1 MRAMNISLRQRIRG
15 LPSGF
20 HLLMLSDAL
29 SGLAMGAGY
38 VSISW
43 WVVSTGGARDMAW
56 FSTLTALVMLIA
68 LPLTAPLGDRFPKN
82 RVIAGGILLAM
93 LSGMALAAMAWFGF
107 YSLAWV
113 VASESM
119 AMFAW
124 AIVFP
129 SMLSIASELVPAARL
144 TDALSLQK
152 SSQSVGNLIGPVV
165 GGSLMAFMP
174 AWLALGAYAILLAVA
189 AIGAL
194 RIQIPPRDLADLRDE
209 SFVDQVRSG
218 LRVRWRIPLERSWAF
233 WGLLVMT
240 AYLPM
245 VVTLLPIKL
254 HQLGLPA
261 IWLGACEAAA
271 SGGLLIG
278 SLWLTHRL
286 LQYCSRPRARAFAMW
301 ALAAVFLVVALTD
314 SPYLML
320 AMFGIEGMLLSI
332 TMLIGQTHRT
342 LAVPEAYR
350 ARVSAI
356 NVLVAKLGGM
366 LGPAL
371 AGILLA
377 SWSLDGVYLF
387 FALFHLLTVPPML
400 LLPGVNRFLGL
411 SHDEVKDWYLRQHPE
426 AFEPIAPAAGKLKQP
441 I

>member
-1 MRAMNISLRQRIRG
+1 MNISLRQRIRG

-93 LSGMALAAMAWFGF
+93 LSGIALAAMAWFGF

-129 SMLSIASELVPAARL
+129 SMLSIASELVPATRL

-174 AWLALGAYAILLAVA
+174 AWLALGAYAILLAIA

-320 AMFGIEGMLLSI
+320 AIFGIEGMLLSI

>member
-1 MRAMNISLRQRIRG
+1 MNISLKQRFHG
-15 LPSGF
+15 LPAGF
-20 HLLMLSDAL
+20 HLLMLSDVL

-43 WVVSTGGARDMAW
+43 WVVTMGGASDMAW
-56 FSTLTALVMLIA
+56 FSTLTALVMLVA

-82 RVIAGGILLAM
+82 RVIAGGIVLAM
-93 LSGMALAAMAWFGF
+93 LSGLTLAIMAWLHI
-107 YSLAWV
+107 YRLAWV
-113 VASESM
+113 VASESL

-124 AIVFP
+124 AIVIP

-144 TDALSLQK
+144 SDALSLQK
-152 SSQSVGNLIGPVV
+152 SSQSVGNLIGPVI
-165 GGSLMAFMP
+165 GGSLMAIAP
-174 AWLALGAYAILLAVA
+174 AWMALGSYALLLAIA

-194 RIQIPPRDLADLRDE
+194 RIQIPSRSLEHVRAE
-209 SFVDQVRSG
+209 SFIEQIRSG

-240 AYLPM
+240 AYFPM
-245 VVTLLPIKL
+245 VATLLPIKL
-254 HQLGLPA
+254 HQLKLPA
-261 IWLGACEAAA
+261 FWLGACEAAV
-271 SGGLLIG
+271 SGGLLVG

-286 LQYCSRPRARAFAMW
+286 LQRCSRPRARAFAMW
-301 ALAAVFLVVALTD
+301 SLGAVFLVVALTD
-314 SPYLML
+314 HPLVML
-320 AMFGIEGMLLSI
+320 AMFGIEGALLSI

-342 LAVPEAYR
+342 LAVPEPYR

-371 AGILLA
+371 AGILLTR
-377 SWSLDGVYLF
+377 WSLDAVYLF

-400 LLPGVNRFLGL
+400 LLPGVNRFLNL
-411 SHDEVKDWYLRQHPE
+411 SHEEVKDWYLKQHPE
-426 AFEPIAPAAGKLKQP
+426 AFEPVAPAVDKLKQP

>member
-1 MRAMNISLRQRIRG
+1 MNISLRQRMRG
-15 LPSGF
+15 LPAGF
-20 HLLMLSDAL
+20 RLLMLSDAL

-43 WVVSTGGARDMAW
+43 WVVTMGGARDMAW
-56 FSTLTALVMLIA
+56 FSALTALVMLIA

-82 RVIAGGILLAM
+82 RVIAVGILLAM
-93 LSGMALAAMAWFGF
+93 LSGLALAAMAWCGF
-107 YSLAWV
+107 YRLSWV

-124 AIVFP
+124 AIVLP
-129 SMLSIASELVPAARL
+129 SMLSIAAELVPASRL

-152 SSQSVGNLIGPVV
+152 SSQSAGNLIGPVV

-174 AWLALGAYAILLAVA
+174 AWLALGAYAVLLAIA
-189 AIGAL
+189 AAGAL
-194 RIQIPPRDLADLRDE
+194 RIQVPPRDLASLRTE
-209 SFVDQVRSG
+209 GFLNQVRSG
-218 LRVRWRIPLERSWAF
+218 LRVRWRIPLERSWAL

-240 AYLPM
+240 AYFPM
-245 VVTLLPIKL
+245 VITLLPIKL

-271 SGGLLIG
+271 SGGLLVG

-286 LQYCSRPRARAFAMW
+286 LRHCSRPRARAFAMW
-301 ALAAVFLVVALTD
+301 GLAAVFLVVALTD
-314 SPYLML
+314 HPYLML
-320 AMFGIEGMLLSI
+320 AMFAIEGALLSV
-332 TMLIGQTHRT
+332 TMLVGQTHRT

-377 SWSLDGVYLF
+377 SWSLDAVYLF

-400 LLPGVNRFLGL
+400 RLPGVNRFLSL
-411 SHDEVKDWYLRQHPE
+411 SHDEAKDWYLRQHPE
-426 AFEPIAPAAGKLKQP
+426 AFEPVSPVAGKLKHP

>member
-1 MRAMNISLRQRIRG
+1 MNISLRQRIRG

-93 LSGMALAAMAWFGF
+93 LSGMTLAAMAWFGF

-174 AWLALGAYAILLAVA
+174 AWLALGAYSILLAIA
-189 AIGAL
+189 AVGAL
-194 RIQIPPRDLADLRDE
+194 RIQVPPRDLADLRDE

-218 LRVRWRIPLERSWAF
+218 LRVRWRIPLERSWAL

-240 AYLPM
+240 AYFPM

>member
-1 MRAMNISLRQRIRG
+1 MNTSLKQRMHG
-15 LPSGF
+15 LPTGF
-20 HLLMLSDAL
+20 RLLMLSDVL

-43 WVVSTGGARDMAW
+43 WVVTMGGASDMAW
-56 FSTLTALVMLIA
+56 FSTLTALVMLVA

-82 RVIAGGILLAM
+82 RVIACGIVLAM
-93 LSGMALAAMAWFGF
+93 LSGLALATMAWFDF
-107 YSLAWV
+107 YQLAWV

-119 AMFAW
+119 AMLAW
-124 AIVFP
+124 AIVIP
-129 SMLSIASELVPAARL
+129 SMLSIASELVPANRL
-144 TDALSLQK
+144 SDALSLQK
-152 SSQSVGNLIGPVV
+152 SSQSVGNLIGPVI

-174 AWLALGAYAILLAVA
+174 AWLALGSYAVLLAIASV
-189 AIGAL
+189 GASRIRIPSRSREHIQAESFIDQIRVGL
-194 RIQIPPRDLADLRDE
+194 RI
-209 SFVDQVRSG
+209 
-218 LRVRWRIPLERSWAF
+218 RWRIPLERSWAF
-233 WGLLVMT
+233 WGLITMT
-240 AYLPM
+240 AYMPM

-261 IWLGACEAAA
+261 FWLGACEAAA

-286 LQYCSRPRARAFAMW
+286 LQHCSRPRARALALF

-314 SPYLML
+314 HPYLLL
-320 AMFGIEGMLLSI
+320 AMFAIEGVLLSI

-371 AGILLA
+371 AGVLLHN
-377 SWSLDGVYLF
+377 WSLDTAYLF
-387 FALFHLLTVPPML
+387 FAVFHLLTVVPML
-400 LLPGVNRFLGL
+400 LLPGVNHFLHL
-411 SHDEVKDWYLRQHPE
+411 SHDEVKDWYLHRYPE
-426 AFEPIAPAAGKLKQP
+426 AFEPISPTGGKLGQST
-441 I
+441 

>member
-1 MRAMNISLRQRIRG
+1 MNISLRQRTRG

-43 WVVSTGGARDMAW
+43 WVVSMGGARDMAW

-93 LSGMALAAMAWFGF
+93 LSGLALAAMAWFRF

-129 SMLSIASELVPAARL
+129 SMMSIAAELVPAARL

-152 SSQSVGNLIGPVV
+152 SSQSVGNLVGPVV

-189 AIGAL
+189 AAGAL
-194 RIQIPPRDLADLRDE
+194 RIRMPPRDLASLREE

-218 LRVRWRIPLERSWAF
+218 LRVRWRIPLERSWAL

-240 AYLPM
+240 AYFPM
-245 VVTLLPIKL
+245 VITLLPIKL

-271 SGGLLIG
+271 SGGLLVG

-286 LQYCSRPRARAFAMW
+286 LQYCSRP
-301 ALAAVFLVVALTD
+301 
-314 SPYLML
+314 
-320 AMFGIEGMLLSI
+320 
-332 TMLIGQTHRT
+332 
-342 LAVPEAYR
+342 
-350 ARVSAI
+350 
-356 NVLVAKLGGM
+356 
-366 LGPAL
+366 
-371 AGILLA
+371 
-377 SWSLDGVYLF
+377 
-387 FALFHLLTVPPML
+387 
-400 LLPGVNRFLGL
+400 
-411 SHDEVKDWYLRQHPE
+411 
-426 AFEPIAPAAGKLKQP
+426 APAPSPCGRSP
-441 I
+441 PSFWWWR

>member
-1 MRAMNISLRQRIRG
+1 MNISLKHRLHG
-15 LPSGF
+15 LPPGF
-20 HLLMLSDAL
+20 HLLMLSDVL

-43 WVVSTGGARDMAW
+43 WVVSMGGARDMAW

-82 RVIAGGILLAM
+82 RVIACGIALAM
-93 LSGMALAAMAWFGF
+93 LSGLALAMMAWFNF
-107 YSLAWV
+107 YRLAWV
-113 VASESM
+113 VASESLS
-119 AMFAW
+119 MFAW
-124 AIVFP
+124 ALVIP
-129 SMLSIASELVPAARL
+129 SMLSIASELVPAGRL
-144 TDALSLQK
+144 SDALSLQK

-165 GGSLMAFMP
+165 GGSLMALTP
-174 AWLALGAYAILLAVA
+174 AWLALGSYAALLAIA
-189 AIGAL
+189 ALGAL
-194 RIQIPPRDLADLRDE
+194 RIQIPPRNREHIQAE
-209 SFVDQVRSG
+209 SFIDQIRVG
-218 LRVRWRIPLERSWAF
+218 LRIRWRIPLERNWAL
-233 WGLLVMT
+233 WGLLTMT
-240 AYLPM
+240 AYIPM

-261 IWLGACEAAA
+261 FWLGACEAAA
-271 SGGLLIG
+271 SGGLLVG
-278 SLWLTHRL
+278 SLWFTHRL

-314 SPYLML
+314 HPYLML
-320 AMFGIEGMLLSI
+320 AMFGIEGVLLSI

-371 AGILLA
+371 AGILL
-377 SWSLDGVYLF
+377 SRWSLDTVYLF
-387 FALFHLLTVPPML
+387 FAVFHLVAVPPML
-400 LLPGVNRFLGL
+400 RLPGVNRFLSL
-411 SHDEVKDWYLRQHPE
+411 NHDEAKDWYLKQHPE
-426 AFEPIAPAAGKLKQP
+426 AFEPIATASSKLNQS

>member
-1 MRAMNISLRQRIRG
+1 MQTSLRQRLNG
-15 LPSGF
+15 LPPGF
-20 HLLMLSDAL
+20 HLLMLSDVL

-43 WVVSTGGARDMAW
+43 WVVSMGGARDMAW
-56 FSTLTALVMLIA
+56 FSTLTALVMLVA

-93 LSGMALAAMAWFGF
+93 LSGLALAAMAWFHF
-107 YSLAWV
+107 YRLAWV

-124 AIVFP
+124 AIVIP
-129 SMLSIASELVPAARL
+129 SMLSIAAELVPANRL
-144 TDALSLQK
+144 SDALSMQK
-152 SSQSVGNLIGPVV
+152 SSQSVGNLIGPVI
-165 GGSLMAFMP
+165 GGSLMAVAP
-174 AWLALGAYAILLAVA
+174 AWMALGSYTLLLAIA
-189 AIGAL
+189 AVGAL
-194 RIQIPPRDLADLRDE
+194 RIRLPARSLADVRAE
-209 SFVDQVRSG
+209 SFIEQIRSG
-218 LRVRWRIPLERSWAF
+218 LRVRWRIPLERRWAL

-240 AYLPM
+240 AYFPM

-261 IWLGACEAAA
+261 FWLGACEAAV
-271 SGGLLIG
+271 SGGLLVG

-286 LQYCSRPRARAFAMW
+286 LLHCSRPRARAFAMW
-301 ALAAVFLVVALTD
+301 ALGAVFLVVALTD
-314 SPYLML
+314 HPLVML
-320 AMFGIEGMLLSI
+320 AMFGIEGALLSI

-342 LAVPEAYR
+342 LAVPEPYR

-377 SWSLDGVYLF
+377 RWSLDEVYLF

-400 LLPGVNRFLGL
+400 LLPGVNRFLNL
-411 SHDEVKDWYLRQHPE
+411 SHDEVKDWYLKQHPE
-426 AFEPIAPAAGKLKQP
+426 AFEPMAPAGGKLEQSA
-441 I
+441 

>member
-1 MRAMNISLRQRIRG
+1 
-15 LPSGF
+15 
-20 HLLMLSDAL
+20 MLSDVL

-43 WVVSTGGARDMAW
+43 WVVSMGGARDMAW
-56 FSTLTALVMLIA
+56 FSTLTALVMLVA

-93 LSGMALAAMAWFGF
+93 LSGLALAAMAWFHF
-107 YSLAWV
+107 YRLAWV

-124 AIVFP
+124 AIVIP
-129 SMLSIASELVPAARL
+129 SMLSIAAELVPANRL
-144 TDALSLQK
+144 SDALSMQK
-152 SSQSVGNLIGPVV
+152 SSQSVGNLIGPVI
-165 GGSLMAFMP
+165 GGSLMAVAP
-174 AWLALGAYAILLAVA
+174 AWMALGSYTLLLAIA
-189 AIGAL
+189 AVGAL
-194 RIQIPPRDLADLRDE
+194 RIRLPARSLADVRAE
-209 SFVDQVRSG
+209 SFIEQIRSG
-218 LRVRWRIPLERSWAF
+218 LRVRWRIPLERRWAL

-240 AYLPM
+240 AYFPM

-261 IWLGACEAAA
+261 FWLGACEAAV
-271 SGGLLIG
+271 SGGLLVG

-286 LQYCSRPRARAFAMW
+286 LLHCSRPRARAFAMW
-301 ALAAVFLVVALTD
+301 ALGAVFLVVALTD
-314 SPYLML
+314 HPLVML
-320 AMFGIEGMLLSI
+320 AMFGIEGALLSI

-342 LAVPEAYR
+342 LAVPEPYR

-377 SWSLDGVYLF
+377 RWSLDEVYLF

-400 LLPGVNRFLGL
+400 LLPGVNRFLNL
-411 SHDEVKDWYLRQHPE
+411 SHDEVKDWYLKQHPE
-426 AFEPIAPAAGKLKQP
+426 AFEPMAPAGGKLEQSA
-441 I
+441 

>member
-1 MRAMNISLRQRIRG
+1 MHTSLRQRLNG
-15 LPSGF
+15 LPPGF
-20 HLLMLSDAL
+20 HLLMLSDVL

-43 WVVSTGGARDMAW
+43 WVVSMGGARDMAW
-56 FSTLTALVMLIA
+56 FSALTALVMLVA
-68 LPLTAPLGDRFPKN
+68 LPLTAPLGDRLPKN

-93 LSGMALAAMAWFGF
+93 LSGLALAAMAWFHF
-107 YSLAWV
+107 YRLAWV

-124 AIVFP
+124 AIVIP
-129 SMLSIASELVPAARL
+129 SMLSIAAELVPANRL
-144 TDALSLQK
+144 SDALSMQK
-152 SSQSVGNLIGPVV
+152 SSQSVGNLIGPVI
-165 GGSLMAFMP
+165 GGSLMAVAP
-174 AWLALGAYAILLAVA
+174 AWMALGSYTLLLAIA
-189 AIGAL
+189 AVGAL
-194 RIQIPPRDLADLRDE
+194 RIRLPARSLEEVRAE
-209 SFVDQVRSG
+209 SFTEQIRSG
-218 LRVRWRIPLERSWAF
+218 LRVRWRIPLERRWAL

-240 AYLPM
+240 AYSPM

-261 IWLGACEAAA
+261 FWLGACEAAV
-271 SGGLLIG
+271 SGGLLVG

-286 LQYCSRPRARAFAMW
+286 LQHCSRPRARAFAMW
-301 ALAAVFLVVALTD
+301 ALGAVFLVVALTD
-314 SPYLML
+314 HPLVML
-320 AMFGIEGMLLSI
+320 AMFGIEGALLSI

-342 LAVPEAYR
+342 LAVPEPYR

-371 AGILLA
+371 AGILL
-377 SWSLDGVYLF
+377 SRWSLDEVYLF

-400 LLPGVNRFLGL
+400 LLPGVNRFLSL
-411 SHDEVKDWYLRQHPE
+411 SHDEVKDWYLKQHPE
-426 AFEPIAPAAGKLKQP
+426 AFEPMTPAGGKLEQSA
-441 I
+441 